1 MNPWQKKGSLCLHI
15 TTEIC
20 SNFAISL
27 FSSSSVSPFSISN
40 QMSFLGRA
48 LGQLVNRWMTDKVAN
63 SSAMRKTAK
72 VAVKGVRGLKD
83 GAKVVGFGPFGVSR
97 RRERKR
103 EWLRRT
109 RNSLLRRSGE
119 Y

>member
-72 VAVKGVRGLKD
+72 VAVKGVRGLKA
-83 GAKVVGFGPFGVSR
+83 GAMVVGFGPVGVSR
-97 RRERKR
+97 WRERKR

-109 RNSLLRRSGE
+109 RNSLLRSSGE
-119 Y
+119 N